1 MPELQD
7 ILNRFGDSFLQSH
20 TVCYEGIKAIKAIRS
35 CRTAALGGHVDV
47 CEDCGEYH
55 ISYNSCRNRNC
66 SKCGNVKKEQWIQD
80 RKEDL
85 LPVRYFHTV
94 FTVPHELNPFF
105 ICNLDVMEFIR
116 RFLMHVLPSGF
127 QKIRHYGLLSNRN
140 RNTKLALCKRLT
152 GLPDIR
158 EKIKL
163 NARDLILK
171 LKGIDILRCRG
182 CGGNIKR
189 IASLL
194 VSSD

>member
-1 MPELQD
+1 MLELQD

-35 CRTAALGGHVDV
+35 CRA
-47 CEDCGEYH
+47 

-127 QKIRHYGLLSNRN
+127 QKIRYFGLLSNRN

-171 LKGIDILRCRG
+171 LKGIDISRCR
-182 CGGNIKR
+182 
-189 IASLL
+189 SLWRQY
-194 VSSD
+194 